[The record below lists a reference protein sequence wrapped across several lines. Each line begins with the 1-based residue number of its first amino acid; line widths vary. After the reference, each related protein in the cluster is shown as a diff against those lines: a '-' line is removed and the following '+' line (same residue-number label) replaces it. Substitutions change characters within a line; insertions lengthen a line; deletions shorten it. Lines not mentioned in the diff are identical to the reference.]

1 MNEDYLE
8 HFGVKGMKWGVRKS
22 DSSNRVKKT
31 KKPNIVVD
39 SVKSI
44 KRESDWAKK
53 SRNARSLSD
62 SELKSAVERLKNENS
77 IKRNTHNR
85 MSVLTDKA
93 NKENRKIYRE
103 RAKYSDADIKKIAKR
118 VNLEAEFRKQASL
131 AAPWKRKL
139 AKEAINIAKNRPAG
153 TLGKHTNS
161 DIIGKYANTDVQSKL
176 PVLRLESNNYGR
188 LING

>member
-8 HFGVKGMKWGVRKS
+8 HAGVKGMKWGVRKS
-22 DSSNRVKKT
+22 DNSNRVKKT
-31 KKPNIVVD
+31 KKPSVVVD

-62 SELKSAVERLKNENS
+62 AELKRAVERLKNENA

-85 MSVLTDKA
+85 MSTLTDKA
-93 NKENRKIYRE
+93 NRENRKTYRE
-103 RAKYSDADIKKIAKR
+103 RAKYSDEEIKKIAKR
-118 VNLEAEFRKQASL
+118 VNLEAEFRKQASV

-139 AKEAINIAKNRPAG
+139 AKEAINIAKNTPAG
-153 TLGKHTNS
+153 TLGQHDDMIKS
-161 DIIGKYANTDVQSKL
+161 
-176 PVLRLESNNYGR
+176 VLKG
-188 LING
+188 IKIK

>member
-1 MNEDYLE
+1 MHEEYLE

-31 KKPNIVVD
+31 KKPNIVGE

-53 SRNARSLSD
+53 SKNARSLSD
-62 SELKSAVERLKNENS
+62 AELKRAVERLKNENA
-77 IKRNTHNR
+77 IKRNTHNK
-85 MSVLTDKA
+85 MSTLTDRA

-103 RAKYSDADIKKIAKR
+103 RAKYSDEDIKKIAKR
-118 VNLEAEFRKQASL
+118 INLEAEFRKQASV

-139 AKEAINIAKNRPAG
+139 AKEAINIAKNTPAG
-153 TLGKHTNS
+153 TLGQHDDMIKS
-161 DIIGKYANTDVQSKL
+161 
-176 PVLRLESNNYGR
+176 VLKG
-188 LING
+188 INIK